1 MHFQH
6 KFFQKTIALTAVL
19 LTAAV
24 ISCTVSPMRGF
35 AAGKVKGAENL
46 LVDDSREAV
55 FGDLDGAGAFLNPE
69 RRETASRGASALRNH
84 RRVSEAHLPLPRLP
98 CDR

>member
-6 KFFQKTIALTAVL
+6 KFFQKIIALTAVL

-35 AAGKVKGAENL
+35 AAGKVKGTVS
-46 LVDDSREAV
+46 VDA
-55 FGDLDGAGAFLNPE
+55 LNVRKGPG
-69 RRETASRGASALRNH
+69 TDNPVINVLYK
-84 RRVSEAHLPLPRLP
+84 P
-98 CDR
+98 